1 MANPSKK
8 QNFLQGAAL
17 LALSNVIVK
26 VIGAVYKL
34 PLSEIIDDVG
44 YSYFNTAYTIYT
56 LMLTIATTGLPIAMS
71 RMISQAYSLGQ
82 YNRARQIYKASRNIF
97 LSLGMVCFLI
107 MALFCK
113 QLADAFRQP
122 DAWFAIL
129 CLAPCSLLMGFI
141 STYRGFFQGQS
152 NMRPTSVSQ
161 VLEAICKLVVGLTL
175 AYLLKEFTGSVAL
188 AAGGAILGVTA
199 SCLVSSGY
207 IYGKF
212 RPAYREMPVSHEEV
226 EQFQKTVKELLSI
239 AVPITV
245 GSAGLQLL
253 SLVEIRIYM
262 ERLETL
268 LSSGQIPEGLVQQ
281 LCAEVQAMEDYD
293 PANHYTLMASSMK
306 GTYDF
311 AYTIFNLPS
320 SFIVPINT
328 SVLPAITACLTL
340 KDDNGVRSTEESAAR
355 ITGLLALPC
364 SIGLIVLAGP
374 VMGLMRGYEGEKL
387 QLATALMAVQGGSTF
402 FYCALMYTNVV
413 LQSHGHAHIP
423 VVNTLLCGV
432 AKLGA
437 VYILTGNGNIHI
449 VGEPI
454 SSVLCYFAIL
464 VLNLIATSRR
474 IPQKPKLVRNLLK
487 PLLPSVVMGAA
498 VLGCKYVMETFLDIS
513 SNLIICAGGIL
524 VGVAVYAVLV
534 VLTKGI
540 TREDCLLLPKG
551 DKIAKLLKL

>member
-212 RPAYREMPVSHEEV
+212 RSCFSFLSGCINKISVKNLFVREILEE
-226 EQFQKTVKELLSI
+226 
-239 AVPITV
+239 
-245 GSAGLQLL
+245 
-253 SLVEIRIYM
+253 
-262 ERLETL
+262 
-268 LSSGQIPEGLVQQ
+268 
-281 LCAEVQAMEDYD
+281 
-293 PANHYTLMASSMK
+293 
-306 GTYDF
+306 
-311 AYTIFNLPS
+311 
-320 SFIVPINT
+320 
-328 SVLPAITACLTL
+328 
-340 KDDNGVRSTEESAAR
+340 
-355 ITGLLALPC
+355 
-364 SIGLIVLAGP
+364 
-374 VMGLMRGYEGEKL
+374 
-387 QLATALMAVQGGSTF
+387 
-402 FYCALMYTNVV
+402 TN
-413 LQSHGHAHIP
+413 
-423 VVNTLLCGV
+423 
-432 AKLGA
+432 
-437 VYILTGNGNIHI
+437 
-449 VGEPI
+449 
-454 SSVLCYFAIL
+454 
-464 VLNLIATSRR
+464 
-474 IPQKPKLVRNLLK
+474 
-487 PLLPSVVMGAA
+487 
-498 VLGCKYVMETFLDIS
+498 
-513 SNLIICAGGIL
+513 
-524 VGVAVYAVLV
+524 
-534 VLTKGI
+534 
-540 TREDCLLLPKG
+540 
-551 DKIAKLLKL
+551 IAKKEK